1 MLEQKPNPIKI
12 GCFLILLAVGA
23 GGHGGVADAAE
34 RDSIWA
40 FQRVG
45 LLFRNRH
52 NGSMGATAFEL
63 QAFLH
68 HSTMIETLNERM
80 QVVLVLF
87 LPCLDLQVRAEIL
100 DTSGTRLSYN
110 SA

>member
-1 MLEQKPNPIKI
+1 MR
-12 GCFLILLAVGA
+12 
-23 GGHGGVADAAE
+23 GGHGGEGLADAA
-34 RDSIWA
+34 RRGSIWA

-68 HSTMIETLNERM
+68 HSTVIETLNERM

-100 DTSGTRLSYN
+100 DPSGMRLSYN